1 MPTYRFFCKKCD
13 LEFSEMCMYSDKK
26 KVGCPKCGK
35 KKLSELVT
43 GPSAVIFKEKKGTS
57 REDNFEYVAQWNAEQ
72 NQNLRRAAE
81 SANKHGDPY
90 KHIDDSKYEGKII

>member
-1 MPTYRFFCKKCD
+1 MPTYSFFCKKCD

-26 KVGCPKCGK
+26 KVACPSCKK

-43 GPSAVIFKEKKGTS
+43 GPLAVIFKEKKGTS
-57 REDNFEYVAQWNAEQ
+57 REDNFEYVAKWNAEQ

-81 SANKHGDPY
+81 AANKGGPAY
-90 KHIDDSKYEGKII
+90 RNIDDSAYEGKIS